1 MYSRF
6 KHFVFYL
13 FIHDSISKSAKSNSV
28 VRSPAENTL
37 LISLIVCVDEM
48 TICRVKGNR
57 KKQKQKKINTKYVML
72 HDFSVV
78 AGMTDHLSCV
88 LIYFKYCIVVISV
101 FISIIQRAEI
111 FIFDVNNCSSYDL
124 HPGIFSTV
132 NKKKN

>member
-1 MYSRF
+1 
-6 KHFVFYL
+6 
-13 FIHDSISKSAKSNSV
+13 
-28 VRSPAENTL
+28 
-37 LISLIVCVDEM
+37 
-48 TICRVKGNR
+48 
-57 KKQKQKKINTKYVML
+57 ML

-132 NKKKN
+132 NKKKINCSFFKCEIRIYCLYYGSETPDLDLKK